1 MKTSSKKKG
10 SLLSPLNGTLN
21 GCNNNLKHETA
32 VVVASVLHGTLE
44 VLAGEVAG
52 ADKATVSS
60 VAVLD
65 WSILTTEVL
74 GRIHSRGGDV
84 LNRGLYKRVLGLHV
98 TVALVLDGCV
108 DNGCTAQ
115 VVSVVLGCIDKR
127 GSAVDVAADVFA
139 KVVGTVATFGVIPAR
154 VDWRMNHRGSHH
166 GVLDWSILTTEV
178 LGRIHS
184 RGGDVLN
191 RGLYKRVL
199 GLHVTVALVLDGCVD
214 NGCTAQVV
222 SVVLGC
228 IDKGGSAAHVAAVLH
243 STLEV
248 LVRKV
253 AGAINTRVQELRSI
267 KRHLSS

>member
-1 MKTSSKKKG
+1 M
-10 SLLSPLNGTLN
+10 
-21 GCNNNLKHETA
+21 
-32 VVVASVLHGTLE
+32 VASVLHGTLE

-74 GRIHSRGGDV
+74 GRIHSSRGGDA
-84 LNRGLYKRVLGLHV
+84 LNRGLDKGVLGLHV

-115 VVSVVLGCIDKR
+115 VVSVVLGCVDKR
-127 GSAVDVAADVFA
+127 GSAVDVAADEIA
-139 KVVGTVATFGVIPAR
+139 GVVVSGTVATFGVVSAR

-184 RGGDVLN
+184 SRGGDALN
-191 RGLYKRVL
+191 RGLDKRVL
-199 GLHVTVALVLDGCVD
+199 GLYVTVALVLDGCVD

-228 IDKGGSAAHVAAVLH
+228 VDKGGSAAQVAAVLH

-248 LVRKV
+248 LTRKV
-253 AGAINTRVQELRSI
+253 AGAINTRVEELRSI